1 MKYLIPPSEGKAKIV
16 PQEIKFKDTDFIFK
30 NKVKDIVALLEL
42 LEEEDLQSIYGTSP
56 EKSLYF
62 HRQNEDVFNSRCAH
76 AIERY
81 SGVVYKNLEWST
93 LKDTRKEFFNN
104 NFLIFSGLFG
114 MVAPMTLIP
123 NYKLKMSV
131 LSLQNFW
138 SETITKH
145 LSSEDTIF
153 DLLPQAHRKAYKPS
167 GNVVNVDFM
176 IIKKGKKTAAGHF
189 GKSVK
194 GKFIR
199 YVCQNKI
206 TKTDDFSGFTYDGFK
221 WDGNYFIKEE

>member
-1 MKYLIPPSEGKAKIV
+1 MKYLIPPSEGKAQPT
-16 PQEIKFKDTDFIFK
+16 PQEIKFRDTDFIFK

-42 LEEEDLQSIYGTSP
+42 LEEENLQSIYGTSS
-56 EKSLYF
+56 EKSIYF
-62 HRQNEDVFNSRCAH
+62 HRQNEDIFNSRCAP
-76 AIERY
+76 AIQRY
-81 SGVVYKNLEWST
+81 SGVVYKNLEWET
-93 LKDTRKEFFNN
+93 LKDIEKKFFDD

-114 MVAPMTLIP
+114 MVSPMTLIP

-138 SETITKH
+138 RETITEH
-145 LSSEDTIF
+145 LSSEDLIF
-153 DLLPQAHRKAYKPS
+153 DLLPLAHRKAYKPS
-167 GNVVNVDFM
+167 SNVINVDFM

-189 GKSVK
+189 GKTVK

-199 YVCQNKI
+199 YICQNKI
-206 TKTDDFSGFTYDGFK
+206 TRIEDFSGFTYDGFK

>member
-1 MKYLIPPSEGKAKIV
+1 MKYLIPPSEGKAKIT
-16 PQEIKFKDTDFIFK
+16 PQEIKFRDTDFIFK
-30 NKVKDIVALLEL
+30 DKVQDIVALLEL
-42 LEEEDLQSIYGTSP
+42 LEEEDLQSIYGTSS

-62 HRQNEDVFNSRCAH
+62 HRQNEDVFNSRCAY

-81 SGVVYKNLEWST
+81 SGVVYKNLEWNS
-93 LKDTRKEFFNN
+93 LNSSSKEFFNN
-104 NFLIFSGLFG
+104 NFFIFSGLFG
-114 MVAPMTLIP
+114 LVSPMTLIP

-138 SETITKH
+138 KETITNH
-145 LSSEDTIF
+145 LLSEDVIF
-153 DLLPQAHRKAYKPS
+153 DLLPQAHRKAYKP
-167 GNVVNVDFM
+167 GANVINIDFM

-199 YVCQNKI
+199 YVCENQI
-206 TKTDDFSGFTYDGFK
+206 TNIDDFSGFSYDGFQ